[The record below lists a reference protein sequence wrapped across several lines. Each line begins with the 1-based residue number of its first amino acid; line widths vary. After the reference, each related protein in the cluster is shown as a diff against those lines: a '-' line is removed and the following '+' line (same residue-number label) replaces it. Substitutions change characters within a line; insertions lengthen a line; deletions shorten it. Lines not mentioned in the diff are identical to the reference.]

1 MFFFLI
7 ILLLLRDSFLIIL
20 LLLIDVWYHL
30 VGLNLVSLRQLAYS
44 QHLICSSSHLTMISQ
59 NICMIVST
67 LQLIY
72 PSIWKNRK
80 HRIEMPTKV
89 RNKVGMCKLA
99 LGDPEICSVSNKW
112 RPPLFY
118 KHMKA
123 PSMQLFFIWDY
134 ESYYINI
141 VLEYSN
147 AWFSH
152 NSKMFIP
159 FQRIPSWFRALQTIL
174 ETVCKTLASGILAV
188 LWKFGANLIKCVAIL
203 AARNIVQEKTKA
215 NGN

>member
-1 MFFFLI
+1 MLVDTIKRSQAIHFSLNVKNFSILMFFFLI

-112 RPPLFY
+112 QPPLFC

-123 PSMQLFFIWDY
+123 PSMQLFLFGIMNP
-134 ESYYINI
+134 I
-141 VLEYSN
+141 
-147 AWFSH
+147 
-152 NSKMFIP
+152 
-159 FQRIPSWFRALQTIL
+159 IL
-174 ETVCKTLASGILAV
+174 ILS
-188 LWKFGANLIKCVAIL
+188 
-203 AARNIVQEKTKA
+203 
-215 NGN
+215 